1 MNEDIAFS
9 LGLII
14 QRIAVKLDDE
24 NYKKVEEDLNILNQ
38 KVLKISEVQHELE
51 EQIRTNARK
60 RPCRM
65 Q

>member
-24 NYKKVEEDLNILNQ
+24 NYNRVKDDLFDLRKQ
-38 KVLKISEVQHELE
+38 ALKICEVQHDLE
-51 EQIRTNARK
+51 EQIRTDARNSSS
-60 RPCRM
+60 RV
-65 Q
+65 

>member
-14 QRIAVKLDDE
+14 QRIAVKLDDK

-38 KVLKISEVQHELE
+38 KVLKISEVQNELE
-51 EQIRTNARK
+51 EQIRTNARNS
-60 RPCRM
+60 PCRM

>member
-14 QRIAVKLDDE
+14 QRMAVKLDDE
-24 NYKKVEEDLNILNQ
+24 NYKKVEQDLNILNQ

-51 EQIRTNARK
+51 EQIRTNARE